1 VDVFVLKKKQGRAY
15 DSEELLRS
23 VLIRLD
29 AADAVLIRRENGTWG
44 IERSAGKPALC
55 VSVSHTSGYWACAA
69 SEEGPLGF
77 DIEERGRRV
86 QPRTLRIL
94 HPAEQRY
101 LAVLEEGSA
110 EYGQA
115 FLEIWTRKESYVK
128 YLGRGLAFGMSS
140 FSVVGETGVFLETLP
155 NPDGRSVH
163 VCSPDIGSGLQAAI
177 CSTGKSGAVSVH
189 RFSDPGQPVKPPL
202 EHAADFLSRRDYA
215 SGQLKKKLLEKG
227 HSPEAAAQ
235 TVQQLAQDG
244 YIDDSRF
251 AEDYAKRAIE
261 KGKGRRRIVR
271 ELMERGVEP
280 GEAQQAALQAD
291 DEAGGSDYERALAQ
305 AQSMLEK
312 EGLAGEDP
320 VPDKLKARIARRLSS
335 LGYESQDIWRVLEHL
350 RSEA

>member
-1 VDVFVLKKKQGRAY
+1 
-15 DSEELLRS
+15 
-23 VLIRLD
+23 
-29 AADAVLIRRENGTWG
+29 
-44 IERSAGKPALC
+44 
-55 VSVSHTSGYWACAA
+55 
-69 SEEGPLGF
+69 
-77 DIEERGRRV
+77 
-86 QPRTLRIL
+86 
-94 HPAEQRY
+94 
-101 LAVLEEGSA
+101 
-110 EYGQA
+110 
-115 FLEIWTRKESYVK
+115 
-128 YLGRGLAFGMSS
+128 
-140 FSVVGETGVFLETLP
+140 
-155 NPDGRSVH
+155 
-163 VCSPDIGSGLQAAI
+163 
-177 CSTGKSGAVSVH
+177 
-189 RFSDPGQPVKPPL
+189 
-202 EHAADFLSRRDYA
+202 LSRRDYA